1 MRPSIIKA
9 LGFSLLAT
17 TTTMMIA
24 CGPDEP
30 EAQPVDAQTMLQA
43 LTQHT
48 EALAKG
54 ITEAAAFTA
63 QTRVISTMLHLGVTE
78 SCGSETI
85 YDGNGEIVEER
96 EYCEP
101 VEPYEIALDLDT
113 PHQDLSKLIK
123 ENILIP
129 DNIEA
134 QTATEITYLLK
145 SQNVCAT
152 AENESERGDCVE
164 VLDKMQVRL
173 VVTSP
178 EADIFNVALHTGS
191 SRVNPVN
198 LRIAA
203 DGLELEGDLAQA
215 KTSLEQLK
223 TALNLTDLELPAS
236 ASGKVRAHINKLANN
251 QYEATLATLTPVI
264 MAGADFG
271 LQLGVANPAATL
283 TVNGATKQINA
294 VVNMAA
300 VELKLPF
307 YESIEREFE
316 VTDEEGYTYTDYEL
330 VQGDKHAVELKLG
343 GVNANITLDGAKNTL
358 SAINLG
364 LGDTTS
370 RLFIDQEEVLSLE
383 LNPAQGRRVDVKID
397 DAGAKPVL
405 ELAPALDVKM
415 IFAFAKI
422 KNKLQ
427 DLNLPGWMLNDTLTI
442 KADGAN
448 PIRIEPQPNDSLKVL
463 AGALTF
469 SSLTQQKTHNIQ
481 ANQCFGPSDDDDV
494 IITES
499 ELPDAPED
507 DHIINLLAPR
517 VCK

>member
-30 EAQPVDAQTMLQA
+30 EAQPVDAQTMPQA

-54 ITEAAAFTA
+54 ITDAAAFTA

-85 YDGNGEIVEER
+85 YDDNGEIVEER
-96 EYCEP
+96 KYCEP

-113 PHQDLSKLIK
+113 PHQELSKLIK

-178 EADIFNVALHTGS
+178 AVDTFNVAVQTG
-191 SRVNPVN
+191 VNRINPLN
-198 LRIAA
+198 LRVAP
-203 DGLELEGDLAQA
+203 DKLGLEGDLGAA
-215 KTSLEQLK
+215 KASLEQLK
-223 TALNLTDLELPAS
+223 AAMNLTELELPAS
-236 ASGKVRAHINKLANN
+236 ASGKISANIERLADKS
-251 QYEATLATLTPVI
+251 YKATLATLAPVRI
-264 MAGADFG
+264 TDAAMDIK
-271 LQLGVANPAATL
+271 LDVANPAATITL
-283 TVNGATKQINA
+283 NGNTKQLTYA
-294 VVNMAA
+294 MDLAA
-300 VELKLPF
+300 IDIKLPF
-307 YESIEREFE
+307 YEYTVREVE
-316 VTDEEGYTYTDYEL
+316 VTDEDGFTYTDYEQL
-330 VQGDKHAVELKLG
+330 RGAQHSAQLQLG
-343 GVNANITLDGAKNTL
+343 GLSAQITLDGLQNTIH
-358 SAINLG
+358 ATDLG
-364 LGDTTS
+364 LGNATS
-370 RLFIDQEEVLSLE
+370 RLLIDQEEVFSVE
-383 LNPAQGRRVDVKID
+383 LNPTQGRRVDLSVD
-397 DAGAKPVL
+397 DSGAKPIL
-405 ELAPALDVKM
+405 EIKPALDLKM
-415 IFAFAKI
+415 IFAMAKLQD
-422 KNKLQ
+422 KLQ
-427 DLNLPGWMLNDTLTI
+427 DLDVPGWMLNDTLTI

-499 ELPDAPED
+499 EMPDAPED
-507 DHIINLLAPR
+507 DHIINLLAQR